1 MFTAAAK
8 SAEAW
13 TLVMGDM
20 CFGCMS
26 CAITLHRVSAGW
38 LQCTMV
44 VQQTLGYVVSLGAL
58 LPLYW
63 HVLPAEIKRVHRDET
78 VSQKEVV
85 WHSPAA
91 QNA

>member
-1 MFTAAAK
+1 
-8 SAEAW
+8 
-13 TLVMGDM
+13 
-20 CFGCMS
+20 
-26 CAITLHRVSAGW
+26 
-38 LQCTMV
+38 MV

-91 QNA
+91 QSA